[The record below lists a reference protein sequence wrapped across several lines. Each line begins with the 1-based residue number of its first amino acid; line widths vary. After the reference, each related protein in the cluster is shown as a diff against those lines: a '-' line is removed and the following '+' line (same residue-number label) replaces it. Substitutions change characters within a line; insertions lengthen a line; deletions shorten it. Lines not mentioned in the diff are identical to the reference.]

1 VEIRLRRSPGFV
13 LGTPGRTP
21 YGTVRTSMRASFIR
35 SRTLAPCTKRAVA
48 ASVASMLF
56 VALVSATPNSPFNPI
71 LPSTERAFAPLRWI
85 AAGLGLGHLDA
96 VGLMIVGLLAT
107 TSAAIGFL
115 LILREAWNRRISLR
129 LVVLLAIG
137 FHLLVLMLPLLFS
150 RDVYSYAYYGRI
162 VSTYGGNPYVLTP
175 KDFPLNSL
183 WSLTWPGWR
192 GTPSVYGPLFTW
204 MSALLTGTAK
214 SLRSLIT
221 GFQLLAAVASLGTIA
236 LVAWTVRRVRP
247 DRATFAVAI
256 IGLNPIVIFHVV
268 GGGHNDM
275 LVAFFVAAAVALL
288 FTKHELLSAI
298 ALTLGMSV
306 KASAI
311 VPLALLMV
319 AVIASASPQRRRRVL
334 VTYGAVVGGVWL
346 AFALPFLQATNPTLG
361 LMEVSGHDSWM
372 APGQLVVRAA
382 SGIGGLVGGDAWREP
397 AATGARFALFGLSL
411 AGVIWIGRRIWR
423 DPDARTPLALT
434 AAWGWAFLAVMLPSP
449 VLFTWYLVWALP
461 LAWALPTIARRGM
474 VILSAF
480 FVVTQLVT
488 EASELPAVFRTVKL
502 PFGHPIAIAVCLWIG
517 IDLVRRLRRGT
528 PLHDEDD
535 RKHFGDAFE
544 AGPAHGTEPE
554 TEVED
559 AALEPV
565 AAATTPG
572 VAVTSPVSLL
582 RLR

>member
-1 VEIRLRRSPGFV
+1 MRSSP
-13 LGTPGRTP
+13 T
-21 YGTVRTSMRASFIR
+21 R
-35 SRTLAPCTKRAVA
+35 SRPLAPSTKRAIA
-48 ASVASMLF
+48 ASVASMAF

-71 LPSTERAFAPLRWI
+71 LPATERAFGPLRWI
-85 AAGLGLGHLDA
+85 SSLLGLGHLDPA
-96 VGLMIVGLLAT
+96 GLMLVGLLAT
-107 TSAAIGFL
+107 TSAAVGFL
-115 LILREAWNRRISLR
+115 LILREAWNRRISLKM
-129 LVVLLAIG
+129 VVLLAIG

-175 KDFPLNSL
+175 RDFPLNSL

-204 MSALLTGTAK
+204 MSAALTGTAK

-236 LVAWTVRRVRP
+236 IVAHTVRKVRP

-275 LVAFFVAAAVALL
+275 LVAFFVAAAVAFL
-288 FTKHELLSAI
+288 FSEHELLSAI
-298 ALTLGMSV
+298 SLALGMSV

-319 AVIASASPQRRRRVL
+319 AIIASASPERRRRVL

-346 AFALPFLQATNPTLG
+346 ALALPFLQATNPTLG

-382 SGIGGLVGGDAWREP
+382 SGLGGLLGGDAWRAP
-397 AATGARFALFGLSL
+397 AATGARVALFGISL
-411 AGVIWIGRRIWR
+411 VAVIAIGRRIWR
-423 DPDARTPLALT
+423 SPEARTPVALT

-461 LAWALPTIARRGM
+461 LAWALPKIARRGM

-488 EASELPAVFRTVKL
+488 ESSELPAVLRSVKL

-517 IDLVRRLRRGT
+517 ADLVRRLRRGT
-528 PLHDEDD
+528 PLEAETGEP
-535 RKHFGDAFE
+535 RFGDGFE
-544 AGPAHGTEPE
+544 AGPTEPAETEPE
-554 TEVED
+554 
-559 AALEPV
+559 LESPTLVPVRTAGV
-565 AAATTPG
+565 AAA
-572 VAVTSPVSLL
+572 SPASMLHF
-582 RLR
+582 R